1 MAKGWIKINTE
12 RPYSLVNIIL
22 NYQSYSVATE
32 KKKKSLL
39 KQKLVGGLKNENYG
53 FSLTF

>member
-1 MAKGWIKINTE
+1 MAKGWIKISTE